1 MHPVMSRFL
10 FLLAC
15 IALSIDILNG
25 VQILGLFPE
34 QGDTLSHNPNVNQSG
49 HWTNQCMQM
58 FRAAIVLASDYKI
71 YVDGQPIAST
81 ILNTNI
87 ESNGFAEL
95 ELVCRTM
102 CNRTDSDIVGVVG
115 PASSTKVRY
124 LGPFAARIH
133 LPLISYS
140 ATNADLDDAYN
151 YATFYRTIPSD
162 TLLAEAVVQLFN
174 FFSWSSCIIILGK
187 DDYGYGGLKILS
199 EVYHS
204 NLSIQD
210 RLIFDLRLDK
220 FHANLKETLEKSRS
234 RIVLVWACQ
243 NSTTRIIRHALND
256 GLIGGNYVWIMTSKI
271 VFNGFKQYDPTKLAG
286 VLAVVHII
294 GNSSTSGVNET
305 LQKEAFDIWRNRPY
319 EGKKAPEKLSDV
331 SPFAMYTFD
340 ATWALIQALNKSSI
354 DKKSP
359 SMSKATSCFDS
370 SLQNY
375 TTYFDYLQK
384 TRFFGVSGIV
394 DFSKHDLNED
404 NHGGMYVLYSVRS
417 KGNSKKKEV
426 IYEQI
431 MTWHETSHSWT
442 NYTNPDKLNIIWPRN
457 PINTVPT
464 DYPQLQG
471 QYLRILVIEAPPFVI
486 IHNFSNQ
493 GHFSNNINNVKHNNF
508 RCEPLETTNSNIL
521 IYGFVPDLIRILQS
535 QMHFNFTIDVANL
548 STDYHS
554 LVSLVAND
562 NRQYDI
568 ILSDIR
574 ITSSRLLK
582 VDFSTPYHENTFRI
596 ITRPNP
602 YSTSFS
608 LFSCFNPFTWD
619 VWAAIF
625 AVIIYSGFIIY
636 IFERHNIKTEH
647 CESEFKSILIG
658 ICHAMTSILI
668 MDGNI
673 RLSTHSSRI
682 TVLGLYALGIILV
695 ATYTANLSSF
705 LTLNRSQATISG
717 IDDIKNGRLP
727 FSRIGIVTNS
737 AVSDY
742 YIQNISTEYEPLST
756 IEEMYS
762 RLLDH
767 TIDASIWDSSVLEYA
782 VNNYYCEKLII
793 AGVGFVKSSFAI
805 VLPKNWLYKRDL
817 DLHILALR
825 ETQKLESLE
834 NAWLRHRTCPSSSS
848 SSSSSNNENKEDNSK
863 TETFSLDVLGGLFL
877 IFLIITAIAFCFHFW
892 HCRAAIIN
900 GFRQTK
906 KRMRL
911 PTLQTTIKS

>member
-1 MHPVMSRFL
+1 MPRFL
-10 FLLAC
+10 FLLIC
-15 IALSIDILNG
+15 VALSIDILNG
-25 VQILGLFPE
+25 VRILGLFPE
-34 QGDTLSHNPNVNQSG
+34 QGDALSHNSSVSLSD

-58 FRAAIVLASDYKI
+58 FLAAISLSNRYEI
-71 YVDGQPIAST
+71 YVGGQHINYT

-102 CNRTDSDIVGVVG
+102 CNRTGSDIVGVVG

-133 LPLISYS
+133 LPLISYA
-140 ATNADLDDAYN
+140 ATNADLDDTYN

-162 TLLAEAVVQLFN
+162 TLLAEAIVQLFT
-174 FFSWSSCIIILGK
+174 FFSWTSCIIIVGK

-204 NLSIQD
+204 DLSIQD

-220 FHANLKETLEKSRS
+220 FHANLTETLEKSRS

-243 NSTTRIIRHALND
+243 NSTTRIIHHALTN

-271 VFNGFKQYDPTKLAG
+271 DFNVFKQYDLTKLAG

-305 LQKEAFDIWRNRPY
+305 LQKEAFDAWRNLSY
-319 EGKKAPEKLSDV
+319 EKKKVPEQLSDV

-359 SMSKATSCFDS
+359 SMYKASSCFDS
-370 SLQNY
+370 LLQNY
-375 TTYFDYLQK
+375 TTYFDYLQT

-394 DFSKHDLNED
+394 DFSKNDLNEN
-404 NHGGMYVLYSVRS
+404 NHGGMYVLYSVQS
-417 KGNSKKKEV
+417 KTNHKRKEV
-426 IYEQI
+426 INKEI

-442 NYTNPDKLNIIWPRN
+442 NYTNPDKLNITWPRN
-457 PINTVPT
+457 PIGKVPT

-471 QYLRILVIEAPPFVI
+471 QHLRILVIEAPPFVI

-493 GHFSNNINNVKHNNF
+493 GHFPNNINNVEHNSF
-508 RCEPLETTNSNIL
+508 RCEPLKTTNPSIL
-521 IYGFVPDLIRILQS
+521 IYGFVPDLIRLLQS

-548 STDYHS
+548 STNYHS
-554 LVSLVAND
+554 LVALVAND

-596 ITRPNP
+596 ISRSNP

-625 AVIIYSGFIIY
+625 AIIIYSGFIIY
-636 IFERHNIKTEH
+636 IFERHNIKIEH

-668 MDGNI
+668 MNGDI
-673 RLSTHSSRI
+673 RLSTNSSRI

-742 YIQNISTEYEPLST
+742 YIQNISTEYHALST

-782 VNNYYCEKLII
+782 VNNYYCDKLII

-848 SSSSSNNENKEDNSK
+848 SSANHENKEDSSK

-877 IFLIITAIAFCFHFW
+877 TFLITTAIAFCFHLW
-892 HCRAAIIN
+892 HCRVAIIN

-906 KRMRL
+906 KRMHL
-911 PTLQTTIKS
+911 STIQMTIKS